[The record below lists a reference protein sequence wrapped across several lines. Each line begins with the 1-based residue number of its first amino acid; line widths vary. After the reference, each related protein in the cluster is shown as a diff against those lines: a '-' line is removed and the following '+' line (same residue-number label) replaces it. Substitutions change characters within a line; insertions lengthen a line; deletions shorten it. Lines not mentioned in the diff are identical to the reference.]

1 MSGARDASGAGAS
14 RSTPRDRILASVRAA
29 LAERARI
36 EHPGHFL
43 SWRSGEPPAPVDGLR
58 EMLEAAGGEVVRCAT
73 NADARAWLA
82 DFARDFASAAVGETV
97 PDDLRPAL
105 PTAPPAGAPLGVSL
119 ARGAIAETGSLLL
132 DARDGRRAQLLPPTH
147 VVFVRARD
155 VHATFRDAVLAVQ
168 GDLPSAIGLH
178 SGPSKSADIA
188 HVMVKG
194 VHGPGRLVAVVIEG
208 V

>member
-1 MSGARDASGAGAS
+1 M
-14 RSTPRDRILASVRAA
+14 
-29 LAERARI
+29 
-36 EHPGHFL
+36 
-43 SWRSGEPPAPVDGLR
+43 
-58 EMLEAAGGEVVRCAT
+58 
-73 NADARAWLA
+73 
-82 DFARDFASAAVGETV
+82 
-97 PDDLRPAL
+97 
-105 PTAPPAGAPLGVSL
+105 
-119 ARGAIAETGSLLL
+119 

-155 VHATFRDAVLAVQ
+155 VHATFRDAVVAMQ
-168 GDLPSAIGLH
+168 GDLSSAIGLH